1 MGDNQSTECLKTLLQ
16 DAEPFVNDDYRN
28 IALQY
33 STSLQ
38 ILREIYSC
46 ACDNVPAKEVQ
57 GVLEKKNDASYLR
70 QLRYERIV
78 NEAIGDGKNK
88 LADLSAIAD
97 TIHSKLASME
107 KTIKNLQE
115 NSSDLNE
122 LFVDMKP
129 PKDAVVMSVAK
140 NGLSV
145 GAYVRSMDRST
156 TGENNKTASYGRNT
170 ASANEGSDSKRAYS
184 RKRRLTHRQKK
195 DAATYIAL
203 LKKEGYTSEQIS
215 YVLDLL
221 ESGMKPAETDSFI
234 HPGLSVEMMEKLRL
248 MKEKSNKNINLKK
261 SNREDS

>member
-122 LFVDMKP
+122 LFVDIKP

-140 NGLSV
+140 NGLSA

-156 TGENNKTASYGRNT
+156 TGENNTTALYGRNT
-170 ASANEGSDSKRAYS
+170 ASANEGADSKRSYS

-195 DAATYIAL
+195 DAAAYIAL
-203 LKKEGYTSEQIS
+203 LKEEGYTSEQIS

-248 MKEKSNKNINLKK
+248 MKEKSNININLKK